1 MEQASVPEV
10 ESLIR
15 LPLVPFF
22 WFVMHIT
29 AVVAAYRSCRGA
41 VLGMMFLS
49 VP

>member
-1 MEQASVPEV
+1 MPEV
-10 ESLIR
+10 EWLIW
-15 LPLVPFF
+15 LPLVLFF
-22 WFVMHIT
+22 WFVMRII